1 MNSYDM
7 FKEINFNPK
16 EYDPHTWFIE
26 QDSFEL
32 CAFDD
37 EAIDIPVFVI
47 SEYQMAHYKYSIN
60 ICCETNLDDFYE
72 CLGTQPLKIV
82 FSHLID
88 DNFVRRHGFDIYP
101 DTELSR
107 TYRIDKNNLYLDTN
121 EVMMETNNGINV
133 NITRENYKDFDL
145 SEADLKR
152 IEDDME
158 SLYSDDDLTS
168 ASEAEDE
175 AEDEAEEDDEE
186 TSASEAEAESDAE
199 SEAEDEITNEVD
211 DLIDDSELDIDL
223 EEVKIN

>member
-7 FKEINFNPK
+7 FKDINFNPK

-37 EAIDIPVFVI
+37 EAIDIPVFI
-47 SEYQMAHYKYSIN
+47 MSEYQLAHYKYAIN
-60 ICCETNLDDFYE
+60 ICCETNLDDFYD

-101 DTELSR
+101 DTELPR
-107 TYRIDKNNLYLDTN
+107 TYKIDKNNLYLDTN
-121 EVMMETNNGINV
+121 EIIMESSNGVNV
-133 NITRENYKDFDL
+133 NITKDNYKDFDL
-145 SEADLKR
+145 SDSDIKK

-158 SLYSDDDLTS
+158 SLYSDDDITS
-168 ASEAEDE
+168 DEEDLSDQSEDDDNEEEAEQE
-175 AEDEAEEDDEE
+175 TGQAVEEEEDVEVEE
-186 TSASEAEAESDAE
+186 EQSE
-199 SEAEDEITNEVD
+199 D
-211 DLIDDSELDIDL
+211 DLLDDSELDIDL